1 MSFGRG
7 KYASS
12 RLGAESSRRC
22 AEAADGGV
30 VYEGGMD
37 RVAFEVGFA
46 DDMLQFGSP
55 LCCLRLRC
63 WRWSS
68 RGVAESSYEATRR
81 RSGKSVRSQDKSAA
95 IAFCT
100 TQICDA
106 GEWEMSS
113 GDGSTVFALRAR
125 TDDRASP
132 GSRGATMATCG
143 NHFAAG
149 SRFSS

>member
-1 MSFGRG
+1 MI
-7 KYASS
+7 
-12 RLGAESSRRC
+12 
-22 AEAADGGV
+22 
-30 VYEGGMD
+30 

-46 DDMLQFGSP
+46 DDTLQFGSP

-63 WRWSS
+63 RRWSS
-68 RGVAESSYEATRR
+68 RGVAESNYEATQRR
-81 RSGKSVRSQDKSAA
+81 CGESVREDKSTA
-95 IAFCT
+95 IAFRT

-132 GSRGATMATCG
+132 GSRGATIATCG

-149 SRFSS
+149 SRFSKLNLS